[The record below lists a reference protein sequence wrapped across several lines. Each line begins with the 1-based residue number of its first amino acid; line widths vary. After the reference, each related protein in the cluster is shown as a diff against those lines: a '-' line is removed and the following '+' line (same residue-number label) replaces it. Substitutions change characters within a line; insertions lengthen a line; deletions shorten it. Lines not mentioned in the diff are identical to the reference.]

1 MAIRVSI
8 STPKW
13 SLSET
18 RARLAAAGP
27 SAIVVYF
34 IAALAAMFPVV
45 RMTLIVLDGSR
56 LQHNDYWLMLPR
68 FTDVDG
74 ALDIGGLF
82 EFQNQ
87 PVVVPQ
93 IIYWLNMKLFAGSNI
108 SLGFVLVF
116 LVLAQLT
123 IVALLLWQSR
133 LGTVDTVAILLVASA
148 LMFNLTGTW
157 NFSKSMSGTAWFSAN
172 LFALLAILLRSR
184 DRSYWAFVLAV
195 LAAVSYGT
203 GAAAWAAVIAA
214 GVTRRP
220 LKAAWREWPYLVG
233 FIATLLWYRAA
244 GGDGMG
250 MTYSVSPGDL
260 ARQTVKLLGF
270 VLGLDGAIGNA
281 VGLTAFVAVSALII
295 ALVSTASAAG
305 WVGLATF
312 GLVATLEV
320 SFGRSVILQGFGV
333 QNRYSSPPAFVW
345 LGFVALLFVAL
356 QRFGPKF
363 WRVGWTEGSVST
375 FRMVLALAV
384 TAPLLLGA
392 LTAGVEHADEMLESN
407 HPQELREIAMRL
419 DVIDGT
425 PYLMGHGGLMV
436 TEVMRANAH
445 YPFVDDWGL
454 DCGLLGEELDR
465 ESALGAPS
473 GGVLVSGERVSGRRA
488 AGLPRA
494 VRLNGYLTTERPA
507 RCVVIANEEGVV
519 VGVASLRPPADA
531 DRSSTSATWFEAW
544 AKRGEDLYRAY
555 AVYGHADPLP
565 LDGVITTGQLEP
577 M

>member
-1 MAIRVSI
+1 
-8 STPKW
+8 
-13 SLSET
+13 
-18 RARLAAAGP
+18 
-27 SAIVVYF
+27 
-34 IAALAAMFPVV
+34 MFPVV

-74 ALDIGGLF
+74 ALDIAGLF

-93 IIYWLNMKLFAGSNI
+93 IIYWLNTKLFAGSNI
-108 SLGFVLVF
+108 SLGFVVVL

-123 IVALLLWQSR
+123 VVALLLWQSR
-133 LGTVDTVAILLVASA
+133 LGTVETVAILLVASA

-172 LFALLAILLRSR
+172 LLALVAILLRSR
-184 DRSYWAFVLAV
+184 DRNHWAFVLAV

-203 GAAAWAAVIAA
+203 GAAAWVAVIAA

-244 GGDGMG
+244 GGDSGMG
-250 MTYSVSPGDL
+250 VTYSVSPADL
-260 ARQTVKLLGF
+260 ARQTIKLLGF

-281 VGLTAFVAVSALII
+281 VGLTAFVAVSALIV

-320 SFGRSVILQGFGV
+320 SFGRSVVLQGFGV

-345 LGFVALLFVAL
+345 LGFLALLFVAL

-363 WRVGWTEGSVST
+363 WPVGWTKGTVPV
-375 FRMVLALAV
+375 FRLVLALAV
-384 TAPLLLGA
+384 TAPLLVGA

-407 HPQELREIAMRL
+407 HLQELRAIAMRL

-425 PYLMGHGGLMV
+425 PYLMGYGELMV
-436 TEVMRANAH
+436 TEVMRANAQ
-445 YPFVDDWGL
+445 YPFVDDWDL

-465 ESALGAPS
+465 ESVLGAPS
-473 GGVLVSGERVSGRRA
+473 GGVLVSGKRD

-531 DRSSTSATWFEAW
+531 DRSSASKTWFEAW

-565 LDGVITTGQLEP
+565 LGGVITTEQLEP